1 MHTQGVIMQDKA
13 ALGTRYTCYECE
25 KKFYDLNRP
34 EPICPGCAANQ
45 HEDPTPDP
53 RVAVMARYKGSR
65 LTTDQTMPSKEQF
78 KVDEEKTSDAETEED
93 GVADDATNDDE
104 AAEEA

>member
-1 MHTQGVIMQDKA
+1 MQDKA

-34 EPICPGCAANQ
+34 EPICPGCGADQ
-45 HEDPTPDP
+45 REDPTPDP

-65 LTTDQTMPSKEQF
+65 LTTEQTQPSKEQF
-78 KVDEEKTSDAETEED
+78 KIEE
-93 GVADDATNDDE
+93 DDATVDGEAPAVEDLTADADGDDTAVE
-104 AAEEA
+104 PKAEPA